1 MGAVPNMKQN
11 ILHNDKGVTLL
22 ELLIS
27 LGILGL
33 LAVGFAA
40 VFIPVFQLNGN
51 ATQLNRGN
59 ADLTTKLEDAMD
71 STSSVSGVTYSS
83 ATGSDEISITINGKT
98 ITGPGQFAEAE
109 DPATGAKLK
118 AYVPIE

>member
-1 MGAVPNMKQN
+1 MKHH

-40 VFIPVFQLNGN
+40 VFMPVFQLNGN
-51 ATQLNRGN
+51 AAQLNRGN
-59 ADLTTKLEDAMD
+59 ADLTTKLENAMG
-71 STSSVSGVTYSS
+71 STSSVSGVSYSS
-83 ATGSDEISITINGKT
+83 ATSSDEIAVTINGKT

-118 AYVPIE
+118 VYVPTK